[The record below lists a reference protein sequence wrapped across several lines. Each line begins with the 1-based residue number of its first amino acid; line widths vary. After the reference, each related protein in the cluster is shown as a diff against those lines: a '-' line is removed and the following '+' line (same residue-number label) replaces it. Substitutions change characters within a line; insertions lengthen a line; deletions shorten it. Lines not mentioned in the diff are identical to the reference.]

1 MADFTD
7 IVSEFNTIA
16 TAQSGINSFK
26 YANAF
31 EINES
36 RTEAKPMMMLQKQR
50 RINIPDFSKNY
61 KEFQVTFGI
70 YDNYKTAEKSTK
82 TYANKQKDLELLMEQ
97 FIRELRSRSIG
108 STTEATTSKDWFI
121 NNSMSMELIEVIGA
135 DKLVGI
141 ESTITIRVFNDCNT
155 GTFSY

>member
-1 MADFTD
+1 
-7 IVSEFNTIA
+7 
-16 TAQSGINSFK
+16 
-26 YANAF
+26 
-31 EINES
+31 
-36 RTEAKPMMMLQKQR
+36 
-50 RINIPDFSKNY
+50 
-61 KEFQVTFGI
+61 
-70 YDNYKTAEKSTK
+70 
-82 TYANKQKDLELLMEQ
+82 MEQ

-108 STTEATTSKDWFI
+108 STTQATTSKEWFV

>member
-16 TAQSGINSFK
+16 TAQSGINGFK

-31 EINES
+31 EVNES
-36 RTEAKPMMMLQKQR
+36 RTEAKPMMILQKQR
-50 RINIPDFSKNY
+50 KVNIPDFSKNY

-70 YDNYKTAEKSTK
+70 YDNYKAAEKSTK

-108 STTEATTSKDWFI
+108 STTQATTSKEWFV
-121 NNSMSMELIEVIGA
+121 NNSMAMELIEVIGA